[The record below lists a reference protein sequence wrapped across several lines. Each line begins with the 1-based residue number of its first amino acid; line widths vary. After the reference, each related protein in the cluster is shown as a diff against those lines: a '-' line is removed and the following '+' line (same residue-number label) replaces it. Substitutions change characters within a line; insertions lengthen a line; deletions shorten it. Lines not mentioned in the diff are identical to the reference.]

1 MQIFDVQDIGYEG
14 PVKGSLNPQQ
24 SCDPHTLIEVK
35 LGKQQIQSNNGT
47 LEEKD
52 LIFRSFWMI

>member
-1 MQIFDVQDIGYEG
+1 MQNIRYEG
-14 PVKGSLNPQQ
+14 PVKGSLNPQW
-24 SCDPHTLIEVK
+24 SCDPHILIEVK

-52 LIFRSFWMI
+52 VIFRSFWMI

>member
-1 MQIFDVQDIGYEG
+1 MQDIGYEV
-14 PVKGSLNPQQ
+14 PVKGSLNPQW
-24 SCDPHTLIEVK
+24 SCNPHTVIEVK
-35 LGKQQIQSNNGT
+35 LGKQQIQRNNGT